1 MKLHLIGIGGT
12 GMGSVAGLLKA
23 AGHDVRGSDEKVYPP
38 MSDQL
43 KTLGVPIFE
52 GFRPENLDWGP
63 DRVVVGNVCT
73 KDHLE
78 VVAARERGLTLTS
91 FPALLEELFLA
102 DRQSVVVAGTHGK
115 TTTSALLAHV
125 LVDAGRDPSFLIGG
139 VPLNFGRGFRLGKAP
154 VFVVEGDEYDTA
166 FFDKESKFLHYRPK
180 SAILTSVELDHVDI
194 FDSLEAVRRAF
205 EKFVRLIPADGLLL
219 VAASSPEAM
228 EIAKQAGCRVETY
241 AAAGRGGVQP
251 LWHAELAE
259 ARNPTRSS
267 FTVTRR
273 GEFFGTFDVGLT
285 GEYNVENALAVVA
298 MGASLGL
305 SPAELSR
312 ALGRF
317 LGVRRRQE
325 LRGVAAGV
333 EVIDDYAHHPTA
345 IKETLTAL
353 RRRHGRGKL
362 IALYEP
368 RSATSRRAVFQK
380 EFAEALAAADEVVV
394 TSLHAPEKIPPMGRF
409 DPERLAADLRGRG
422 AAARMIA
429 DIDAIVDHVTERVQ
443 PGDCVVVFS
452 SGAFGGIH
460 DKLLHRLGDAIL
472 PATAEDMPRIREILD
487 RTGVGA
493 ADLGADRWSD
503 FNVLLDETGV
513 VGCVALEIHDDAGIL
528 RSLAVVPELRGRGF
542 GWMLADSAVAR
553 ARAAGMRRLY
563 LMTESAT
570 DFFAEKLGF
579 RAVDRGTVDQGVAQ
593 SRHFRESKGNA
604 VAMRLDL

>member
-63 DRVVVGNVCT
+63 ERVVVGNVCT
-73 KDHLE
+73 KDHIE

-91 FPALLEELFLA
+91 FPALLDELFLG

-115 TTTSALLAHV
+115 TTTSAILAHV
-125 LVDAGRDPSFLIGG
+125 LTDAGRDPSFLIGG
-139 VPLNFGRGFRLGKAP
+139 VPVNFGRGFRLGKSP
-154 VFVVEGDEYDTA
+154 LFVIEGDEYDTA

-180 SAILTSVELDHVDI
+180 QAILTSVELDHVDI
-194 FDSLEAVRRAF
+194 FESLDAVRRAF
-205 EKFVRLIPADGLLL
+205 EKFVRLIPAEGLLL
-219 VAASSPEAM
+219 VAASSAEAV
-228 EIAKQAGCRVETY
+228 EIAKHAGCRVETY

-251 LWHAELAE
+251 LWHAAIAE
-259 ARNPTRSS
+259 AKNPTRSN
-267 FTVTRR
+267 FTVTRG

-305 SPAELSR
+305 APAELSR
-312 ALGRF
+312 ALGGF
-317 LGVRRRQE
+317 LGVKRRQE

-333 EVIDDYAHHPTA
+333 EVIDDYGHHPTA
-345 IKETLTAL
+345 IKETLAAL

-362 IALYEP
+362 MALYEP

-380 EFAEALAAADEVVV
+380 EFAEALSGADEVVV
-394 TSLHAPEKIPPMGRF
+394 TALHAPEKIPPIERF

-429 DIDAIVDHVTERVQ
+429 DVDAIVDHVTERVQ

-472 PATAEDMPRIREILD
+472 PATAEDLPRIREILD
-487 RTGVGA
+487 RTGVGS

-542 GWMLADSAVAR
+542 GWMLADSVVSR
-553 ARAAGMRRLY
+553 ARAAGLRRLY
-563 LMTESAT
+563 LTTESAT